1 MERDMATEVGAQQ
14 RTQLERLIAAKV
26 AQLRHLELQDDQ
38 HGHSNDPRAATATQR
53 LRQEISV
60 LGARLE
66 ALTVAARPP
75 VRRDQAFVS
84 VRPAVM
90 VVEHNFDLLWLFRR
104 AVEQTVGEAC
114 DVVALATGADA
125 CAQIALRPVPLVFV
139 AEKLID
145 MAGIKVVE
153 TIKQHAPRTRIA
165 LTSNN
170 PTLATEALA
179 WRSGIHY
186 YLKKPFA
193 LDDIMAIVRETLT

>member
-1 MERDMATEVGAQQ
+1 MATEDVSQQ
-14 RTQLERLIAAKV
+14 RAQLERLIAAKV
-26 AQLRHLELQDDQ
+26 AQLRLLELQE
-38 HGHSNDPRAATATQR
+38 DPGGRTNCPQGATEAQR
-53 LRQEISV
+53 LRQEIPD
-60 LGARLE
+60 LAARLE
-66 ALTVAARPP
+66 ALTPVARPP
-75 VRRDQAFVS
+75 VRRDHDLVPI
-84 VRPAVM
+84 RPAVL

-125 CAQIALRPVPLVFV
+125 CAQVALRPVPLVFV

-153 TIKQHAPRTRIA
+153 TIKQRAPRTRIA

-170 PTLATEALA
+170 PTLVGEALA
-179 WRSGIHY
+179 WRSGVHY

>member
-1 MERDMATEVGAQQ
+1 MATEDGSQQ
-14 RTQLERLIAAKV
+14 RAQLERLIAAKV

-38 HGHSNDPRAATATQR
+38 GDHSNDPRAATAAQR
-53 LRQEISV
+53 LRQEISD

-66 ALTVAARPP
+66 ALTVVARLP
-75 VRRDQAFVS
+75 VRRDQAFVPI
-84 VRPAVM
+84 RPAVV

-125 CAQIALRPVPLVFV
+125 CAQVALRPVPLVFV
-139 AEKLID
+139 AEQLID

-153 TIKQHAPRTRIA
+153 TIKQRAPRTRIA